1 MKNIFK
7 SGDQK
12 EYRTI
17 ASYADLAAFQGKVV
31 HPVYSTF
38 ALARDIEWTARQFVL
53 EMCEE
58 SEEGIGTYLSIEHKS
73 PAIMGEEVII
83 LAKFDE
89 LKDNELVCSCEVKV
103 EDRLI
108 AVGVTKQKIFRREK
122 IDKIFKKH
130 E

>member
-7 SGDQK
+7 AGDQK

-17 ASYADLAAFQGKVV
+17 ASSADLAAFQGKVV

-53 EMCEE
+53 DMVEDE
-58 SEEGIGTYLSIEHKS
+58 EEGIGTYLSIEHKS
-73 PAIMGEEVII
+73 PAIMGEEIVVI
-83 LAKFDE
+83 AKFEE
-89 LKDNELVCSCEVKV
+89 LTNNELVCSCEVKV

-108 AVGVTKQKIFRREK
+108 ALGKTKQKIFKREK